1 MIIGAVPA
9 SAEGSV
15 ANNRSAPES
24 ARSSRPPGTPAPGGN
39 TSNVKPG
46 TCKPVLI
53 MRYLGTTPDSS
64 ALTPMLISL
73 CQQVLIL
80 FSFKESQRI
89 FKTFITDFLQLYVA
103 L

>member
-1 MIIGAVPA
+1 MIMQLFWILIGAVPA

-39 TSNVKPG
+39 TTNVKPG

-73 CQQVLIL
+73 CQQV
-80 FSFKESQRI
+80 FHF
-89 FKTFITDFLQLYVA
+89 
-103 L
+103 